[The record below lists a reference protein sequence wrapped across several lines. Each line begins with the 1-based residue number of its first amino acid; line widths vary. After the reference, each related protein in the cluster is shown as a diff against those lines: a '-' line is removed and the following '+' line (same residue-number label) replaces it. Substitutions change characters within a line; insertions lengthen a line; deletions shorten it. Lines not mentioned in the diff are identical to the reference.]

1 VRVREGG
8 EIVDTVSLDRGCFA
22 CMLGG
27 PDGRTLFLLTAEWAG
42 TDNVE
47 GQLARRTG
55 RIYLANVD
63 IPGAGWP

>member
-1 VRVREGG
+1 MAAP
-8 EIVDTVSLDRGCFA
+8 S
-22 CMLGG
+22 
-27 PDGRTLFLLTAEWAG
+27 AEWAG